1 MSQYAPPPKVL
12 LFDIGG
18 VCVLSP
24 FQAIIDYEQKH
35 SVPRGYINY
44 SIRAL
49 APNGAWHRLERGE
62 IPNDDAFM
70 RAFKADFERP
80 DLWAGFHRQQQQK
93 QQQQQQQQQAIS
105 SSPIRKDL
113 PPVPSIDAHSLYWAM
128 MSTART
134 NDPVMYP
141 ALQKLKAD
149 GRFHLAALSNTTVF
163 PDGHPFNERTGDDDI
178 RNIFDVFVSSA
189 HVGMRKPERP
199 IYEYTLAEIRK
210 RWGDDIQPA
219 DIVFSDDI
227 GENLKTAKQVG
238 FRTIRVFLGR
248 TADAVRE
255 LERYTGLSLLD
266 QGDDNSKARL

>member
-1 MSQYAPPPKVL
+1 MSQYTPPPKVL

-35 SVPRGYINY
+35 SVPQGYINY

-49 APNGAWHRLERGE
+49 TPNGAWHQLERGE
-62 IPNDDAFM
+62 IPNDAAFM
-70 RAFKADFERP
+70 RA
-80 DLWAGFHRQQQQK
+80 
-93 QQQQQQQQQAIS
+93 
-105 SSPIRKDL
+105 
-113 PPVPSIDAHSLYWAM
+113 
-128 MSTART
+128 TART

-163 PDGHPFNERTGDDDI
+163 PDGHPYNERTGDDDI
-178 RNIFDVFVSSA
+178 RDIFDVFVSSA

-199 IYEYTLAEIRK
+199 IYEYALAEIRK
-210 RWGDDIQPA
+210 RWGDNIQPA

-238 FRTIRVFLGR
+238 FRTIRVYLGR

-255 LERYTGLSLLD
+255 LETYTGLKLLD
-266 QGDDNSKARL
+266 QRDDGKARL

>member
-1 MSQYAPPPKVL
+1 MSQYTPPPKVL

-24 FQAIIDYEQKH
+24 FQAIIDYEEQNAI
-35 SVPRGYINY
+35 PRGYINY

-49 APNGAWHRLERGE
+49 APQGAWHRLERGE
-62 IPNDDAFM
+62 IANDAAFV

-80 DLWAGFHRQQQQK
+80 DL
-93 QQQQQQQQQAIS
+93 
-105 SSPIRKDL
+105 
-113 PPVPSIDAHSLYWAM
+113 YWAM
-128 MSTART
+128 MSTARN
-134 NDPVMYP
+134 NDPFMYP
-141 ALQKLKAD
+141 ALQRLKAD

-163 PDGHPFNERTGDDDI
+163 PEGHAFNERVPGQDDVRDM
-178 RNIFDVFVSSA
+178 FEVFVSSA

-199 IYEYTLAEIRK
+199 IYDYALAEIRK

-238 FRTIRVFLGR
+238 FRTIRVFLGK
-248 TADAVRE
+248 TAEAVRE
-255 LERYTGLSLLD
+255 LERYTGLELLGE
-266 QGDDNSKARL
+266 QQQAGKARL